1 LAGEQEKMAAELHR
15 AAAVLLRAGGVADV
29 VCIVLR
35 MF

>member
-15 AAAVLLRAGGVADV
+15 AAAVLLRAGGDV
-29 VCIVLR
+29 DTFFIVLR